1 MGIVLENS
9 LVFKGMVVYIFG
21 STGMLGRYMKKQ
33 FPEAICLGRDASY
46 ELNEGD
52 VVINAAGVIPHSGST
67 DYTFNTTFPL
77 ELGELCRSKKA
88 HLIHFSTDC
97 VFSGSR
103 GMYTEQDVPDAETAY
118 GRSKANGDAA
128 YGTILRTSIIGEEA
142 RNKRSLL
149 EWVRTRK
156 GERIHGFTNHIWN
169 GVTCWQ
175 LSKIVRQVIETQ
187 NFWIGVRHVFSPN
200 PVSKLT
206 LITMI
211 ADVYDIDT
219 YIIPHLDWHGTNKN
233 MTLSSAYPM
242 MSNDIPELLDQ
253 IKEQKSIGAEM

>member
-1 MGIVLENS
+1 
-9 LVFKGMVVYIFG
+9 MVVYIFG
-21 STGMLGRYMKKQ
+21 SSGMLGRYMKKQ
-33 FPEAICLGRDASY
+33 FPEAVCLGRDASY
-46 ELNEGD
+46 VLNEGD

-97 VFSGSR
+97 VFSGLR
-103 GMYTEQDVPDAETAY
+103 GMYTEHDVPDAESEY
-118 GRSKANGDAA
+118 GQSKAKGDTA

-156 GERIHGFTNHIWN
+156 GERIHGFTNHTWN

-175 LSKIVRQVIETQ
+175 LSKIVRRIIETQ
-187 NFWIGVRHVFSPN
+187 NFWIGVRHIYSPS
-200 PVSKLT
+200 PVSKCE
-206 LITMI
+206 LIKMI
-211 ADVYDIDT
+211 ADVYEIDAQ
-219 YIIPHLDWHGTNKN
+219 IIPYLDWHGIHNKN

-242 MSNDIPELLDQ
+242 MSDGIPELIDQ
-253 IKEQKSIGAEM
+253 IKEQMTISAEL